1 MKKYILSGCLLAALT
16 MTTTSCSD
24 FLTEDPQGKLPP
36 QGFFKTQAELD
47 LAVNSLYAK
56 IQEYQC
62 NSNTTIL
69 QTQGDD
75 VTSTTGSNKAAY
87 LSADG
92 FEVPSDQKGINDLWN
107 KAFGI
112 VKAANLVINGGKDI
126 ATTNEE
132 ARKEAMGQ
140 GYFWRAYAY
149 FTMVRIWGELPIVLT
164 ADIDMGGDNALKKE
178 SVENVYKQ
186 IVSDLEEAEKC
197 GLPAQ
202 YPGAPKI
209 QGEANVFVS
218 IQAVKST
225 LAAVYMNMAG
235 FPLNKTEYYAKAAD
249 KAKEVIDGVNAG
261 TYKQSLQQ
269 WADIYNY
276 GKNHHNEAILG
287 IDYMPRYGGWNSWD
301 SQFSS
306 CHQLQSVSGGWGDF
320 LPERKFWLDFPDGP
334 RKQYVFAPQIT
345 FARKMKVLD
354 KDGNVAEKEAQVKFP
369 TVDWWA
375 TTDGEARKVVKDND
389 GKVTSDNACFSDYR
403 PMYIGFTIQKDPSTG
418 QPYKGAYNPAYLF
431 WDGMC
436 IDKRHQLIRYSEVLL
451 WFAESAA
458 RSGKYLTEARKALKD
473 VRQRAYN
480 PGDPAVTAVDGMD
493 GNALAEAAYKE
504 HGWEVAGNM
513 YSLVTRRAD
522 QFRMNRLKETF
533 DYRRGEQKDILVPK
547 GTLTHSYRLVSTGKK
562 DDKGNDIMKP
572 EAFTYTLKEDVVLKE
587 EYDVKASSKSQAWD
601 VNTCVYQVYPINDQK
616 ANPNLVGK

>member
-1 MKKYILSGCLLAALT
+1 MKKYILSGCLLAVLT
-16 MTTTSCSD
+16 TATTSCTD
-24 FLTEDPQGKLPP
+24 FLTEEPKGKLSPN
-36 QGFFKTQAELD
+36 GFFQSQAELD
-47 LAVNSLYAK
+47 LAVNSLYAR

-92 FEVPSDQKGINDLWN
+92 FEIPSDQKGINDLWY
-107 KAFGI
+107 KSFAI
-112 VKAANLVINGGKDI
+112 IKAANLVINGGKDI
-126 ATTNEE
+126 TTTNEK

-149 FTMVRIWGELPIVLT
+149 FTMVRIWGEVPLVLS
-164 ADIDMGGDNALKKE
+164 DKIDMGGDNALKKE
-178 SVENVYKQ
+178 SVENIYKQ
-186 IVSDLEEAEKC
+186 IVADLEEAQKC
-197 GLPAQ
+197 DLPAQ
-202 YPGAPKI
+202 YKGAPKI
-209 QGEANVFVS
+209 QGEANVF
-218 IQAVKST
+218 ITKQAVQST

-235 FPLNKTEYYAKAAD
+235 FPLKKTEYYAKAAD
-249 KAKEVIDGVNAG
+249 IAKVVIDSVDAG
-261 TYKQSLQQ
+261 NYKHSLQK
-269 WADIYNY
+269 WADVYNY

-287 IDYMPRYGGWNSWD
+287 IDYMPRYGGWSGYD

-320 LPERKFWLDFPDGP
+320 LPERKFWLDFPEGP

-354 KDGNVAEKEAQVKFP
+354 KEGNVAEKEEQVTFP

-375 TTDGEARKVVKDND
+375 TTDGEVRNVVKDKD
-389 GKVTSDNACFSDYR
+389 GKVISDNACFSDYR
-403 PMYIGFTIQKDPSTG
+403 PMYIGFTVQKDPSTG
-418 QPYKGAYNPAYLF
+418 QPYKGAYDSKLLF

-458 RSGKYLTEARKALKD
+458 RSGKYLPEAKKALKM
-473 VRQRAYN
+473 VRERAYN
-480 PGDPAVTAVDGMD
+480 PGDKAITDVDGMD
-493 GNALAEAAYKE
+493 AAALAEAAYME

-522 QFRMNRLKETF
+522 QFRMERLEQTF
-533 DYRRGEQKDILVPK
+533 NYRRGEQNDILVPK
-547 GTLTHSYRLVSTGKK
+547 GTLTHSYRMVSTGKK
-562 DDKGNDIMKP
+562 DDKGKDIMKP
-572 EAFTYTLKEDVVLKE
+572 EAFTYELKEDVVLKE
-587 EYDVKASSKSQAWD
+587 EYDVMASSKSKKWD
-601 VNTCVYQVYPINDQK
+601 VKTCVYQVYPSSDMK
-616 ANPNLVGK
+616 ANPNLTK